1 MVKYYLYIVN
11 NKKSI
16 LLSKSNTKTE
26 LREQALER
34 IGDKIS
40 KYYNLHLYRVKV
52 SKVTK
57 KEIEEDKLNKI
68 KKIGGPYVATIQK
81 ILIKNLDD
89 KTRLKNIDD
98 NTNRVYFS
106 KKHFKEDSTIRAIDD
121 DLVSQL
127 VFDWVNDNF
136 NKNLFAINVV

>member
-1 MVKYYLYIVN
+1 MVKYYLFIVN

-34 IGDKIS
+34 IGDKIT
-40 KYYNLHLYRVKV
+40 KYNNLYLYRVKI

-57 KEIEEDKLNKI
+57 KEIEEDRLNKI
-68 KKIGGPYVATIQK
+68 KLIGGPYVATIQK

-98 NTNRVYFS
+98 NSNRVYFS
-106 KKHFKEDSTIRAIDD
+106 IKHFKEDSTIRAITN
-121 DLVSQL
+121 DLVSKL
-127 VFDWVNDNF
+127 VFDWVNDKF
-136 NKNLFAINVV
+136 NKGLFAVNVI

>member
-1 MVKYYLYIVN
+1 MVKYFLYIVN

-57 KEIEEDKLNKI
+57 KEIENDKLNKI
-68 KKIGGPYVATIQK
+68 KTIGGPYVATIQK
-81 ILIKNLDD
+81 ILIQNLDNN
-89 KTRLKNIDD
+89 TRLKNVDD
-98 NTNRVYFS
+98 NTNKIYFS

-121 DLVSQL
+121 EMINNL
-127 VFDWVNDNF
+127 VFDFVNGKF
-136 NKNLFAINVV
+136 NQGLFSINVI